1 MSCATS
7 TKGAGIKMLRSEM
20 VCMSK
25 LHLRRDGRSKRKV
38 ALLMEIK
45 LAMEEQICFLKE
57 GDDIDDVLVR

>member
-1 MSCATS
+1 
-7 TKGAGIKMLRSEM
+7 
-20 VCMSK
+20 MSK